1 MPTDPMPTENSDEP
15 MISSTASM
23 SDVIA
28 SLESSLSA
36 TQPTDRQQE
45 AEALIAWLQ
54 NEGAIYVRPDGAIA
68 PSVIASYCPPVEQR
82 LQNLEG
88 IEYLLSIAEEMQ
100 LGQFVLDPTTEQRL
114 WQLNDPYVV
123 NYPGDTAATTSYP
136 DSAESTSADSLD
148 ELDFA
153 AGRPDWMSNELIE
166 YITLKVSEDP
176 DVSRFRLVSQFYNAL
191 KYRKSG
197 EYSRFQVLATLKLL
211 AFMGVVEFTPG
222 NVDSFRFVGFTP
234 SDD

>member
-15 MISSTASM
+15 MIGSTASM
-23 SDVIA
+23 RDVIA

-54 NEGAIYVRPDGAIA
+54 NEGAIYVRPDNAEIA

-114 WQLNDPYVV
+114 WQLNDLYVV
-123 NYPGDTAATTSYP
+123 NYPRDTAATTADS
-136 DSAESTSADSLD
+136 DSAESTSA
-148 ELDFA
+148 
-153 AGRPDWMSNELIE
+153 
-166 YITLKVSEDP
+166 VS
-176 DVSRFRLVSQFYNAL
+176 
-191 KYRKSG
+191 
-197 EYSRFQVLATLKLL
+197 
-211 AFMGVVEFTPG
+211 
-222 NVDSFRFVGFTP
+222 
-234 SDD
+234 